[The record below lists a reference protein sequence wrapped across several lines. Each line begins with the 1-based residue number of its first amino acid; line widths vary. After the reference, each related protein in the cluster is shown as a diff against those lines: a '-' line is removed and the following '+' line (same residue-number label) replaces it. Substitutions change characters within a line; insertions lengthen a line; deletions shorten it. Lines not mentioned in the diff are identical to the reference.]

1 MSSFKPTNNRFS
13 SLNDDTNTFS
23 APNHTNRDKG
33 TSNQS
38 FRQPRENRD
47 NRERYDTRRRSY
59 NENRSFNTRA
69 TKPKEFNITADSY
82 PSLSTVII
90 EDNKNV
96 VDKVPEMSDYL
107 KKCAETKEQ
116 AEQVKLNEGW
126 ITIHRD
132 KKTRKITYSRDG
144 IHHFPAEEYE
154 SIHDKLREEEYQSD
168 LAELLVNMSDRRDK
182 YIQEEYELFGDDS
195 IAYQEHCRFQ
205 QSLIDYPEVDDE
217 NLIENNGSDY
227 DSNED
232 Y

>member
-69 TKPKEFNITADSY
+69 TKPKEFNITEDSY

-96 VDKVPEMSDYL
+96 VDKVPEMSDHL
-107 KKCAETKEQ
+107 KK
-116 AEQVKLNEGW
+116 
-126 ITIHRD
+126 
-132 KKTRKITYSRDG
+132 
-144 IHHFPAEEYE
+144 
-154 SIHDKLREEEYQSD
+154 
-168 LAELLVNMSDRRDK
+168 
-182 YIQEEYELFGDDS
+182 
-195 IAYQEHCRFQ
+195 
-205 QSLIDYPEVDDE
+205 
-217 NLIENNGSDY
+217 
-227 DSNED
+227 
-232 Y
+232 